1 MRMSQPAFVN
11 NPVVKP
17 ETPSSPDQLWPVLT
31 QEAKEMQKREPALA
45 LFITGAITGRADFSA
60 GLGHI
65 LAEEL
70 AGNYVDAPQWRN
82 VIAECHKAD
91 SRIVASAARDL
102 VAIMERD
109 PAARAV
115 VEPFLFFK
123 GFHAL
128 EAYRIAH
135 WLWKSKREALAL
147 SLQGRVS
154 RRFNVDIHPA
164 AEIGAGVMFDH
175 ASGIVIGETAVVED
189 NVSVMHDVTLGGTGN
204 EIGNRHPKIREGALL
219 GAGAKVLGNIE
230 VGKCARV
237 AAGSLVLES
246 VPSRAT
252 VAGVPAHIIKVD
264 PAEEPARD
272 MRQLLGGRMQIRT
285 FTGEPPPGSPEE

>member
-1 MRMSQPAFVN
+1 MSQSALANSVI
-11 NPVVKP
+11 KS
-17 ETPSSPDQLWPVLT
+17 ETPSSPDQLWPVIT
-31 QEAKEMQKREPALA
+31 QEAKEMQKREPVLA
-45 LFITGAITGRADFSA
+45 LFITGAVTGRADFAA

-70 AGNYVDAPQWRN
+70 AGNYVDAPQWRS
-82 VIAECHKAD
+82 VIAECHRAD

-123 GFHAL
+123 GFHSL
-128 EAYRIAH
+128 QAYRIAH
-135 WLWKSKREALAL
+135 WLWKSRREALAL
-147 SLQGRVS
+147 SLQARVS

-164 AEIGAGVMFDH
+164 AEIGFGVMLDH
-175 ASGIVIGETAVVED
+175 ATGVVIGETAVVED
-189 NVSVMHDVTLGGTGN
+189 NVSMLHDVTLGGTGN
-204 EIGNRHPKIREGALL
+204 EIGNRHPKIRAGAML
-219 GAGAKVLGNIE
+219 GAGVKVLGNIE
-230 VGKCARV
+230 IGKCARV

-246 VPSRAT
+246 VPARAT

-264 PAEEPARD
+264 PANEPAHD
-272 MRQLLGGRMQIRT
+272 MHQLLSGRLQIRT
-285 FTGEPPPGSPEE
+285 FTGEPPPGSPDE

>member
-1 MRMSQPAFVN
+1 MSQSALAN
-11 NPVVKP
+11 SVVKP
-17 ETPSSPDQLWPVLT
+17 DTPSSPDQLWPVLT

-45 LFITGAITGRADFSA
+45 LFITGAITGRADFAA
-60 GLGHI
+60 GLGHV

-70 AGNYVDAPQWRN
+70 AGNYIDAPQWRT
-82 VIAECHKAD
+82 VMTECHKAD
-91 SRIVASAARDL
+91 PRILTAAARDL

-128 EAYRIAH
+128 EAYRVAH

-147 SLQGRVS
+147 SLQARIS

-164 AEIGAGVMFDH
+164 AEIGAGVMLDH

-189 NVSVMHDVTLGGTGN
+189 DVSIMHGVTLGGTGN
-204 EIGNRHPKIREGALL
+204 EIGNRHPKIREGVML
-219 GAGAKVLGNIE
+219 GTGATVLGNIDI
-230 VGKCARV
+230 GKCARV
-237 AAGSLVLES
+237 AAGSLVLEP
-246 VPSRAT
+246 VPARAT
-252 VAGVPAHIIKVD
+252 VAGVPAHIIKID
-264 PAEEPARD
+264 TSEEPARD
-272 MRQLLGGRMQIRT
+272 MRQLLSGRMQIRT
-285 FTGEPPPGSPEE
+285 FTGEPPPGSPDE